1 MNKEELAKKI
11 FERWIHGLSKQW
23 YGPVPNVS
31 LKVVECSTNANIIYG
46 NTGVF
51 LHILSSLSETPRLA
65 DGDDEV
71 AVLQEYTA
79 DWVPVDALIREII
92 TGGELE
98 KLATQWLQGNAN
110 TTK

>member
-11 FERWIHGLSKQW
+11 FEQWILGLTKQW

-31 LKVVECSTNANIIYG
+31 LIVVECSANANIIYG

-51 LHILSSLSETPRLA
+51 LHVLSNIPETPQLA
-65 DGDDEV
+65 EGDDEV
-71 AVLQEYTA
+71 TVLQKYTA

-98 KLATQWLQGNAN
+98 KLATQWLQGN
-110 TTK
+110 TK